1 MIVKS
6 PKYLKCPS
14 CFYPAIFNN
23 YRNRHEL
30 FSRKISVKVTDL
42 RGAATEDIYKNI
54 KLILKRNPMY
64 IILHIGT
71 NDSSKKTPNEVL
83 DKIFLWWKVG
93 PRTPWTP
100 KAFGTSKTP

>member
-1 MIVKS
+1 MPQVFQV

-30 FSRKISVKVTDL
+30 FSPKISVKVTDL
-42 RGAATEDIYKNI
+42 RGVAAEDIYENT

-71 NDSSKKTPNEVL
+71 NDSSKRIPNEIL
-83 DKIFLWWKVG
+83 DKIFL
-93 PRTPWTP
+93 
-100 KAFGTSKTP
+100 